1 LELILENW
9 RKFLTEIVI
18 SYNGKNELYATR
30 RSLRILLD
38 TIKVYKNKGVEDN
51 YVISRISQ
59 HVRAKSFKKYTGP
72 SNGYRFTWDDY
83 NKLVKT
89 YIDHIDKDPE
99 EVIELFISGN
109 LDNIDPSKE
118 KYVATDS
125 EKGYFPWIKQLENN
139 PEEFIHS
146 RKSKTE
152 PAAAT
157 GTHGGEGSFRI
168 VVVPDSDPDYVIKY
182 AKLKKS
188 FPMNKIE
195 KILGDQYPEVFPKV
209 YASAPDFEWIVVERC
224 VPITLSNAELVEEAL
239 VATMPEF
246 YEFARQA
253 YSEKKKKPDPD
264 AYEVLMYILG
274 IKFYKYSSK
283 DSIERKVYDFGLAN
297 EPWYRQFA
305 KAVQRYGIDTGDI
318 RYHNIGIDMK
328 THTLKLIDASVFNP
342 DAGEKDWNS

>member
-1 LELILENW
+1 MKLILENW
-9 RKFLTEIVI
+9 RKFLTEII
-18 SYNGKNELYATR
+18 INRDGKNQLYATR
-30 RSLRILLD
+30 DSLRILLD
-38 TIKVYKNKGVEDN
+38 TIKIYKNRGFKDES
-51 YVISRISQ
+51 VISKVNQ
-59 HVRAKSFKKYTGP
+59 HVRMNDFKKYTDL
-72 SNGYRFTWDDY
+72 SNGYKFTVHDY

-89 YIDHIDKDPE
+89 YIDHIDKEPK
-99 EVIELFISGN
+99 EVVELFISGN

-125 EKGYFPWIKQLENN
+125 EVGYFPWIKQLENN
-139 PEEFIHS
+139 PEEFIYS
-146 RKSKTE
+146 QSYKADRS
-152 PAAAT
+152 
-157 GTHGGEGSFRI
+157 GEGSYRI
-168 VVVPDSDPDYVIKY
+168 VVIPDSDPDYVIKY

-224 VPITLSNAELVEEAL
+224 VPITLSNTELVEEAL

-253 YSEKKKKPDPD
+253 YSEIMKEPDPD
-264 AYEVLMYILG
+264 AYDVLMYILG
-274 IKFYKYSSK
+274 IKFYKFSK
-283 DSIERKVYDFGLAN
+283 EDSTQRKVYDFGLAN

-305 KAVQRYGIDTGDI
+305 KAVQRYGVDTGDI

-328 THTLKLIDASVFNP
+328 THTLKIIDASVFDP
-342 DAGEKDWNS
+342 DQGEKKWN

>member
-1 LELILENW
+1 MKLLIENW
-9 RKFLTEIVI
+9 RKYLTEII
-18 SYNGKNELYATR
+18 ITRDRYGRNKLYATR
-30 RSLRILLD
+30 DSLLVFLD
-38 TIKVYKNKGVEDN
+38 TIKSYKDRGFRDEVIISKVDRHVVNQDFKN
-51 YVISRISQ
+51 YTDLSWG
-59 HVRAKSFKKYTGP
+59 FK
-72 SNGYRFTWDDY
+72 FTVHDY

-89 YIDHIDKDPE
+89 YLNHIDIDPK

-109 LDNIDPSKE
+109 LDSLEPTKE

-125 EKGYFPWIKQLENN
+125 EVGYFPWIKQLESD
-139 PEEFIHS
+139 PEEFIYSQASKEENS
-146 RKSKTE
+146 R
-152 PAAAT
+152 
-157 GTHGGEGSFRI
+157 EGSYRM
-168 VVVPDSDPDYVIKY
+168 VVVPDSDPDYVIKH
-182 AKLKKS
+182 AKYKKS
-188 FPMNKIE
+188 FPMNKVE

-224 VPITLSNAELVEEAL
+224 VPITLSNTELVEEAL
-239 VATMPEF
+239 VATMPDF

-253 YSEKKKKPDPD
+253 YSEAMKEPDPD
-264 AYEVLMYILG
+264 AYDVLMYILG
-274 IKFYKYSSK
+274 IKFYKHSSE

-342 DAGEKDWNS
+342 DDGEKRWK

>member
-1 LELILENW
+1 MKLLIENW
-9 RKFLTEIVI
+9 RKYLTEMIVTRDR
-18 SYNGKNELYATR
+18 YGKNQLYATR
-30 RSLRILLD
+30 DSLLVLLN
-38 TIKVYKNKGVEDN
+38 TIKSYKNRGFSDEAVINKVDRHVLKQDFKN
-51 YVISRISQ
+51 YTDLSSG
-59 HVRAKSFKKYTGP
+59 FK
-72 SNGYRFTWDDY
+72 FTVQDY

-89 YIDHIDKDPE
+89 YINNINKDPK
-99 EVIELFISGN
+99 EVVELFISGN
-109 LDNIDPSKE
+109 LDNIEPSKE

-125 EKGYFPWIKQLENN
+125 EVGYFPWIKQLENN
-139 PEEFIHS
+139 PEEFIYS
-146 RKSKTE
+146 QSSKAE
-152 PAAAT
+152 SS
-157 GTHGGEGSFRI
+157 GEGSYRI
-168 VVVPDSDPDYVIKY
+168 VVTPDSDPDYVIKY

-253 YSEKKKKPDPD
+253 YSEIMKEPDPD
-264 AYEVLMYILG
+264 AYDVLMYILG
-274 IKFYKYSSK
+274 IKFYKSSPE
-283 DSIERKVYDFGLAN
+283 DSTERKVYDFGLAN

-328 THTLKLIDASVFNP
+328 THTLKIIDASVFDP
-342 DAGEKDWNS
+342 DEGSESWN